1 MNQVQFS
8 KYVEDLMFASRGS
21 VTYLDAILEIC
32 NRYEIDPLDVSKLLS
47 KPITEKVQNEA
58 QQARL
63 LKVPPMNTL
72 PI

>member
-1 MNQVQFS
+1 
-8 KYVEDLMFASRGS
+8 
-21 VTYLDAILEIC
+21 
-32 NRYEIDPLDVSKLLS
+32 LDVSKLLS